1 MVDAAVAK
9 ARELGVG
16 ENVAILDD
24 GGNLKAFIYLRRHS
38 PLRDVPSISC
48 ASSLATCAIVRRN
61 SLRLASTCFPGCH
74 GKTTRATTGHPR
86 RGVPNLIGGRCL
98 KSCQLESAQ
107 DAGEEDA
114 LELGHRGG
122 IPLAFREKDR
132 SLQRRQDEVTDFLAI
147 EVLRKF
153 SGFHC
158 LLQAGRE

>member
-1 MVDAAVAK
+1 MCLFASH
-9 ARELGVG
+9 
-16 ENVAILDD
+16 
-24 GGNLKAFIYLRRHS
+24 LRNRTQEF
-38 PLRDVPSISC
+38 
-48 ASSLATCAIVRRN
+48 AATCFKLLPRLPRKDYSGDHRPSTARR
-61 SLRLASTCFPGCH
+61 S
-74 GKTTRATTGHPR
+74 
-86 RGVPNLIGGRCL
+86 NLIGGRCL

-122 IPLAFREKDR
+122 MPLAFREKDR